1 MAEQIGIVIQTE
13 PGGWARVLTDRKGA
27 CGGCHGGHG
36 GGCRG
41 CLTSAKFESRVTNP
55 VGAKAGDI
63 VRIALCSEALL
74 KGVAIIYLLPVLAL
88 LIGAFAGTWIAGHMG
103 WPASAGGVFGA
114 FAGISAAAFLLI
126 RVNRSKWARQRL
138 TPTVL
143 GVVSSE
149 KPTHHSMS
157 TGHAFCK

>member
-13 PGGWARVLTDRKGA
+13 PGGWARVLSDRKGA
-27 CGGCHGGHG
+27 CGGCHGDHG

-55 VGAKAGDI
+55 VGAKAGDV
-63 VRIALCSEALL
+63 VRISLRTEDLF
-74 KGVAIIYLLPVLAL
+74 KGAAVLYVLPVIAL
-88 LIGAFAGTWIAGHMG
+88 LIGAFAGAWIAGHIG
-103 WPASAGGVFGA
+103 WSASVGGVFGA
-114 FAGISAAAFLLI
+114 FAGISAAAVLLI

-143 GVVSSE
+143 GVVSSSS
-149 KPTHHSMS
+149 PTINSVWD
-157 TGHAFCK
+157 